1 MSVTFQKEKNNWEGG
16 MMMKSGVA
24 WQDTGEVM
32 LGKSAGLRTPTP
44 HEGCVCVCTCKCVCE
59 KAFSK
64 QGNQLTTWKGG
75 TVLM

>member
-32 LGKSAGLRTPTP
+32 LGESAGLRTPTP
-44 HEGCVCVCTCKCVCE
+44 HEGCVCVH
-59 KAFSK
+59 
-64 QGNQLTTWKGG
+64 
-75 TVLM
+75 M